1 MKGENVSHE
10 ISMEERLMAA
20 LSHFFGMLV
29 ALVIWITQKD
39 KSNFVRFQAL
49 QAVGLDAI
57 LMVVTLLITPCVM
70 FFTFAGMVISFSKMF
85 QASASD
91 PLTFLLPSATWLIY
105 FLCMMPF
112 GFVYMA
118 LRLIAAGSTLAGY
131 NFHYPWLGK
140 KVEGFLES

>member
-57 LMVVTLLITPCVM
+57 LMVVTLLLHRVLCFLHLPEWY
-70 FFTFAGMVISFSKMF
+70 FRF
-85 QASASD
+85 QRCFRHR
-91 PLTFLLPSATWLIY
+91 PQT
-105 FLCMMPF
+105 
-112 GFVYMA
+112 
-118 LRLIAAGSTLAGY
+118 R
-131 NFHYPWLGK
+131 
-140 KVEGFLES
+140 